1 MPPSRRCGPPDI
13 RSITLKTSHSGRH
26 VNPHMRNTMPKNA
39 MIQLGLSAPG
49 LVIPTMRISVS
60 SIANRIATAFSGHAG
75 SKGFLSISRS
85 TPHNEGVPA

>member
-1 MPPSRRCGPPDI
+1 
-13 RSITLKTSHSGRH
+13 
-26 VNPHMRNTMPKNA
+26 
-39 MIQLGLSAPG
+39 
-49 LVIPTMRISVS
+49 MRISVS